1 MKMNRNES
9 VPTDILRTNKLRLL
23 KQKLVE
29 EKECLWLESMESVQI
44 VITSYKNEYRFL
56 SSGRPIIN
64 ISSDEDN

>member
-9 VPTDILRTNKLRLL
+9 VPTDILRTNKLRIL

>member
-1 MKMNRNES
+1 MNRNES
-9 VPTDILRTNKLRLL
+9 VPTDILRTNQIRIL
-23 KQKLVE
+23 KQKLME